1 MPCDVSPVAMFLSN
15 SPALGIVWGCRW
27 PSEGIHT
34 FYKFWE
40 NRIPALVRLSI
51 HGKQGRI
58 YIQSRFCINNNSF
71 YRFGNVYFLFQF
83 VILITIIIDET
94 SVLAVISFLL
104 AFTIYLLRF
113 YILFCDSAI
122 LNSFTQ
128 FLFARV
134 WTLLIGTR
142 KKTEKL
148 KKLRQFCKVKVN
160 LIEATVA
167 NSIWKK

>member
-1 MPCDVSPVAMFLSN
+1 MGYGCGLDVVWMLSRC
-15 SPALGIVWGCRW
+15 SLDAVWMRSGCGLDAVWMWLGYGLNVVWM
-27 PSEGIHT
+27 
-34 FYKFWE
+34 
-40 NRIPALVRLSI
+40 
-51 HGKQGRI
+51 
-58 YIQSRFCINNNSF
+58 QSG
-71 YRFGNVYFLFQF
+71 YRQDGVCLILMLDPDAWSWFGNVYFLFQF

-104 AFTIYLLRF
+104 AFTICLLRF

>member
-1 MPCDVSPVAMFLSN
+1 MFLSS
-15 SPALGIVWGCRW
+15 SPSAQRRRRNI
-27 PSEGIHT
+27 
-34 FYKFWE
+34 K
-40 NRIPALVRLSI
+40 SI
-51 HGKQGRI
+51 HISGTSWTPNCCHSQPTPEVQGKAKI
-58 YIQSRFCINNNSF
+58 SF
-71 YRFGNVYFLFQF
+71 GGPFTLTHWLNQTVIHRELWFGNVYFLFQF

-142 KKTEKL
+142 KKTEKIEEIKAVL
-148 KKLRQFCKVKVN
+148 QSKGEPDWSNCCQFYM
-160 LIEATVA
+160 
-167 NSIWKK
+167 